1 MKKILHL
8 TALLSSALW
17 MSCTTMS
24 FLPREGTVSKFNLA
38 TVEYVQSV
46 SQTQRETL
54 AQEFSS
60 RLVPML
66 DSLLAGD
73 RETVQKLAKLISEQE
88 QKLTTLSAKMDSTE
102 ANVMKVSSKML
113 RDLADMRSANTNMQL
128 YIDQLKGNMDS
139 LPLNILR
146 ELNTAIEQYIQANS
160 PPEAPSEP

>member
-1 MKKILHL
+1 MKKVLHL
-8 TALLSSALW
+8 TALFGSVLL

-46 SQTQRETL
+46 SQAQRETL

-60 RLVPML
+60 QLGSTL

-73 RETVQKLAKLISEQE
+73 RETVQKLATLISEQE
-88 QKLTTLSAKMDSTE
+88 QKLTALSAEMDSTE

-139 LPLNILR
+139 LPLNMLR

-160 PPEAPSEP
+160 PPPTPTE